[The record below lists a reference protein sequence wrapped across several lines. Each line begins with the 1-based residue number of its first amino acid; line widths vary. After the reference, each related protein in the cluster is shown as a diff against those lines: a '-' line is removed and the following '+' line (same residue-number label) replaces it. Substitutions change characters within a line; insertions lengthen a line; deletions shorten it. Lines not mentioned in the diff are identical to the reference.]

1 MIRQF
6 SMWFLAGILILVLA
20 SCQERMVC
28 PAYQSTYILDDSV
41 RSMFFSRFEN
51 EDTPKRYG
59 KVRKTNYGLV
69 KKKNKSE
76 KLRAMRTVAMKDI
89 LPPRQEPDSM
99 LSRTRS
105 LEELNR
111 VKDELRQD

>member
-1 MIRQF
+1 MF
-6 SMWFLAGILILVLA
+6 LLAGAFIWLLA

-41 RSMFFSRFEN
+41 RTIFFSRFKDKE
-51 EDTPKRYG
+51 TPKRYG
-59 KVRKTNYGLV
+59 KVRKEENGLV
-69 KKKNKSE
+69 KKKKKSE
-76 KLRAMRTVAMKDI
+76 KLRSMRTVAMKDI
-89 LPPRQEPDSM
+89 LPPKQEPDSM

-111 VKDELRQD
+111 VKEEIRD

>member
-6 SMWFLAGILILVLA
+6 CILIFVGILMLSLA

-41 RSMFFSRFEN
+41 RESFFSRFEEEN
-51 EDTPKRYG
+51 MPKRYG
-59 KVRKTNYGLV
+59 KVRKTDFGLV
-69 KKKNKSE
+69 KKKSKSD
-76 KLRAMRTVAMKDI
+76 KLRNMRTVAMQDI
-89 LPPRQEPDSM
+89 LPPRQEPDSN
-99 LSRTRS
+99 LTRTRG

-111 VKDELRQD
+111 VKDEVREE

>member
-1 MIRQF
+1 MIRQYSRF
-6 SMWFLAGILILVLA
+6 LLAGIVVLVLA

-41 RSMFFSRFEN
+41 RSMFFSRFES
-51 EDTPKRYG
+51 EDMPKRYG
-59 KVRKTNYGLV
+59 KVHKTGYGLV
-69 KKKNKSE
+69 KKKSKSG
-76 KLRAMRTVAMKDI
+76 KLREMRTVAMKDI

-111 VKDELRQD
+111 VKDEIRQD